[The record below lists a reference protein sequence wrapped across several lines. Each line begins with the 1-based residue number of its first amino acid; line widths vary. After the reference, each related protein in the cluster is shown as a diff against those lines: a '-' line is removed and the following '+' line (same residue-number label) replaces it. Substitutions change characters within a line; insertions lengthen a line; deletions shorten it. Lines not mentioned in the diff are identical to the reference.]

1 MLFTSIRAAAAR
13 WTTELEVVK
22 PSQVDG
28 VAVTHCAIGYD
39 VTHCSEPGSNPIQ
52 ETIFFYFYCLRLTR
66 LTLNKS

>member
-13 WTTELEVVK
+13 CTTELEAVK
-22 PSQVDG
+22 PSQVGG

-52 ETIFFYFYCLRLTR
+52 GTIFFLLLLFAI
-66 LTLNKS
+66 NKAYSK